1 MVPLPPAPSP
11 ALPTRI
17 KEAASEFCLKVD
29 TENKW
34 VSKGAVALW
43 QHGQVSQDGQAY
55 KKSLCLVG
63 RKWTGSWKGPRQA
76 QPQGPEMAG
85 ACYKLRHDSGKSG
98 LRADTAGCQLY

>member
-55 KKSLCLVG
+55 KESV
-63 RKWTGSWKGPRQA
+63 S
-76 QPQGPEMAG
+76 
-85 ACYKLRHDSGKSG
+85 SGKKVDRK
-98 LRADTAGCQLY
+98 LERPTAGTAARA